1 LCPEKSVTETF
12 EDCPVVMPAVANR
25 EGYLLKLLLFA
36 FALLMTGCNHYSPVG
51 SVCEPSPLSGEDC
64 KKSQPVGNYL
74 LDQYREWQR
83 YQ

>member
-1 LCPEKSVTETF
+1 MTTRPGL
-12 EDCPVVMPAVANR
+12 PAA
-25 EGYLLKLLLFA
+25 LLTISWEYSLKPLLLCL
-36 FALLMTGCNHYSPVG
+36 ALLLTGCNHYSPAG

-74 LDQYREWQR
+74 MDKYREWQR

>member
-1 LCPEKSVTETF
+1 MKP
-12 EDCPVVMPAVANR
+12 
-25 EGYLLKLLLFA
+25 LLLCL
-36 FALLMTGCNHYSPVG
+36 ALLLTGCNHYSPAG

-74 LDQYREWQR
+74 MDKYREWQR

>member
-1 LCPEKSVTETF
+1 LKWI
-12 EDCPVVMPAVANR
+12 
-25 EGYLLKLLLFA
+25 LLGLALLLS
-36 FALLMTGCNHYSPVG
+36 GCSHYSDAG